1 MMADLIR
8 SAVNRLKKVSI
19 GVWFVCAL
27 VILVGGWL
35 IAVITEPP
43 SAVQLQREADHYY
56 QEHYNAFLQ
65 GEKTPEYDHKTYHI
79 IKRDGRYFII
89 PRDYGTFNGVAFY
102 WPSKTPYTLLI
113 KGSAEDDGGKS
124 EITVFI
130 KSKIEAYSPP
140 DQPKIDLST
149 PESCDAPVG
158 TPKRWKGLVIALRF
172 DNSHDKDWPQICLEI
187 VRILSLVKE
196 VKNHE

>member
-1 MMADLIR
+1 MVDLIR
-8 SAVNRLKKVSI
+8 STIERLKAVSV

-27 VILVGGWL
+27 VVLVGGWL
-35 IAVITEPP
+35 IAVITKPP

-56 QEHYNAFLQ
+56 EEHYNAFLP
-65 GEKTPEYDHKTYHI
+65 GEKTPEYDYKTYHI

-89 PRDYGTFNGVAFY
+89 PRDYGGFNGVAFY
-102 WPSKTPYTLLI
+102 WPSKTPYSLLI

-124 EITVFI
+124 QITVFI
-130 KSKIEAYSPP
+130 KSKIKANSPP

-158 TPKRWKGLVIALRF
+158 TPKRWKGLVITLSF

>member
-1 MMADLIR
+1 MVDLIR
-8 SAVNRLKKVSI
+8 STIERLKAVSA

-27 VILVGGWL
+27 VVLVGGWL
-35 IAVITEPP
+35 VAVITKPP
-43 SAVQLQREADHYY
+43 SAAQLQRNAELEYY
-56 QEHYNAFLQ
+56 QRYNKFVQ
-65 GEKTPEYDHKTYHI
+65 GEKTPEYDSKTYHI
-79 IKRDGRYFII
+79 IKRDGRYFLI
-89 PRDYGTFNGVAFY
+89 PRDYGGFNGVAFY
-102 WPSKTPYTLLI
+102 WPSKTPYSLLI

-158 TPKRWKGLVIALRF
+158 TPKRWKRLVITLSF

>member
-1 MMADLIR
+1 MVDLIR
-8 SAVNRLKKVSI
+8 STIERLKAVSA

-27 VILVGGWL
+27 VVLVGGWL
-35 IAVITEPP
+35 IAVITKPP

-56 QEHYNAFLQ
+56 EEHYNAFLP
-65 GEKTPEYDHKTYHI
+65 GEKTPEYDYKTYHI

-89 PRDYGTFNGVAFY
+89 PRDYGGFNGVAFY
-102 WPSKTPYTLLI
+102 WPSKTPYSLLI

-172 DNSHDKDWPQICLEI
+172 DSSHHKDWPQICLEI